1 MLKKVIISQQRLE
14 DKYFEPG
21 IELEIDESSFGSLF
35 EALSVMQRC
44 TPEGYTLRID
54 ISDYNNKEEEK
65 DV

>member
-54 ISDYNNKEEEK
+54 ISDYNNKEEEENG
-65 DV
+65 

>member
-21 IELEIDESSFGSLF
+21 IELVVDDSSFGSLLN
-35 EALSVMQRC
+35 ALSIMQRC